1 LGNRDDREQAAGA
14 DHFGLVLS
22 SIFLLLALLTAAVFL
37 LPGLYFAVFDPLTD
51 TILNTAATVAA
62 GAVAAFGWIRYRHS
76 GRNDALLQSSAFL
89 TLFLAGALRA
99 TVLVAGPEI
108 YPGFHVDTAG
118 QAPLYSWT
126 FARLVAGALLVAGA
140 ISTIRNWEPPTWR
153 AVFILWLGPLATL
166 VYSLAVLSFEQSLP
180 VLLSPASLRGLVGQ
194 GNVLDLGLISLP
206 LLVVELFIAAIFL
219 AGAAAYRQARQGGHR
234 DTYTRLLSVSLLFAA
249 FSQVHFAIVPGAY
262 SDLLTSGDLLRL
274 AFYLLILAAV
284 AAAIR
289 DDLIDL
295 RSANLELQRLR
306 HADAAR
312 ITAEERARLARD
324 VHDGLVQELWLAR
337 LTGGRLVELPRMPR
351 DARELLR
358 RLDVTLETAQAEARQ
373 ALITLQA
380 RADVGF
386 GDLMRRFI
394 DDYADRFDMDIS
406 RDVDLSV
413 SPPHEVQTELIRIC
427 REALNNVRKHAD
439 ASSVTVRLTEVG
451 DQLRL
456 EVADNGQGFD
466 ASASAGSGFGMESMR
481 QRAAKIHGRL
491 DVRSAPMDGTTV
503 LVEVR
508 LPQSEAGQ

>member
-1 LGNRDDREQAAGA
+1 
-14 DHFGLVLS
+14 LS
-22 SIFLLLALLTAAVFL
+22 S
-37 LPGLYFAVFDPLTD
+37 
-51 TILNTAATVAA
+51 
-62 GAVAAFGWIRYRHS
+62 
-76 GRNDALLQSSAFL
+76 
-89 TLFLAGALRA
+89 
-99 TVLVAGPEI
+99 
-108 YPGFHVDTAG
+108 
-118 QAPLYSWT
+118 
-126 FARLVAGALLVAGA
+126 
-140 ISTIRNWEPPTWR
+140 
-153 AVFILWLGPLATL
+153 
-166 VYSLAVLSFEQSLP
+166 EQSLP

-206 LLVVELFIAAIFL
+206 LLAVELFIAAIFL

-295 RSANLELQRLR
+295 RSANIELQRLR

-386 GDLMRRFI
+386 GELMRRFI